1 MRVPTLIRHRTQE
14 KEIRLSGELV
24 MTKEAWEQRGGF
36 YHDSLDNAAKEGWY
50 TVRNCELIGLPVS
63 DEEFQNCKDF
73 AMFKDCYAE
82 NLIVIDGKNRA
93 PCLPVFYR
101 DKKDIWVYVRRKLSD
116 GSWSGTIESGP
127 LSTVEKLMKD
137 YPGEY
142 KIAGYVK

>member
-1 MRVPTLIRHRTQE
+1 
-14 KEIRLSGELV
+14 
-24 MTKEAWEQRGGF
+24 MTKEAWEQCGGV
-36 YHDSLDNAAKEGWY
+36 YHDSLGNAAKEGWY
-50 TVRNCELIGLPVS
+50 TVRNCELMGLPVS

-82 NLIVIDGKNRA
+82 NLIVIDGKNRT

-101 DKKDIWVYVRRKLSD
+101 DKKDIWVRVRRKLPD
-116 GSWSGTIESGP
+116 GSWSGPIESGP

-137 YPGEY
+137 FPREY